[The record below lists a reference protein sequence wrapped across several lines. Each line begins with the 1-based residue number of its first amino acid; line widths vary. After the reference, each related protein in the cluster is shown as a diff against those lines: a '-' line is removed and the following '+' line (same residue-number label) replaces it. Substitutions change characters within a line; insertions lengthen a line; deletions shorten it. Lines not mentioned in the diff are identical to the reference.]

1 MKKNFYFSVEGTF
14 KIKAENEQDAIN
26 EFWNFVNNASEIY
39 AIYEVSH
46 AYVFKSSDKDAE
58 D

>member
-39 AIYEVSH
+39 EIYEVDQV
-46 AYVFKSSDKDAE
+46 YILKSFDEDAE